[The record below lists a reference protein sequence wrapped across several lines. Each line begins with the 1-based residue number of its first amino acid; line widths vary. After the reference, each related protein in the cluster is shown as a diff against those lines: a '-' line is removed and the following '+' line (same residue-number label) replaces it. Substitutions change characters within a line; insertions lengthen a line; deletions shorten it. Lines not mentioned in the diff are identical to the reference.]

1 MKQCKRC
8 GIKVKD
14 EVLDCP
20 RCGSKEFSGRQE
32 VKENKEVEKTKR
44 HIESVQT
51 AVKLTK
57 RQEAEKDKA
66 MMIEMKRASSE
77 GIAFNIQRFEREW
90 IQRNVIDKQ
99 KESNATVNDNVD
111 KSIVSWFI
119 TLFLLCIPV
128 FNIWICIKGFNSTEK
143 NFYKAFIC
151 YYIIMIVVGI
161 LIRILI

>member
-1 MKQCKRC
+1 MK
-8 GIKVKD
+8 IKD

-20 RCGSKEFSGRQE
+20 RCGGKEFSGGQE
-32 VKENKEVEKTKR
+32 VQVKKLAEKTVKR
-44 HIESVQT
+44 PIENTQT
-51 AVKLTK
+51 VVKLTK

-77 GIAFNIQRFEREW
+77 GIAFNMQRFEREW

-99 KESNATVNDNVD
+99 KESNVTVNDNVD